1 MDDEKNVLR
10 AWEAF
15 IERGAAPQTVR
26 AVVVESWVRSRQHQ
40 VTVDRAG
47 APLLTEAELYR
58 HRATQSPLLEAARHV
73 LAQARTLL
81 SQADSMLILT
91 DASGLILETAGDPR
105 TRDNGRGMHLERGG
119 RWNEADIGT
128 NAIGTAIASGQPV
141 QIHAFEHFCSDV
153 QRWTCAA
160 APIYHPADGKLL
172 GVLDVSGPAR
182 TFNPQS
188 LGYAAAASRQI
199 EDLLAR
205 TMIAEHE
212 RLMLHFAGKRP
223 GDDVVVL
230 DSHGAIVF
238 ATEQARRELSRRDP
252 GIAAGDNRPLGLL
265 DSVPLTNWPDRLRQV
280 IPSASTQIVQDQ
292 GQQLGAVLVLHRPRT
307 TSSPAFNQFRHI
319 ERVVHFKEILGDS
332 PSIRD
337 TIERA
342 RFMADSDAPVLLDGE
357 SGVGKE
363 LFARALHGAGNAGS
377 GPFVPVNCGAIPR
390 ELIGTELFGYADGAF
405 TGARAKGHTGKIVA
419 AHKGT
424 LCLDEIG
431 EMPQELQQYLLRI
444 VEDGIVYPLASNEG
458 RQVRVRYISLTNRNL
473 SQEVAAGRF
482 RRDLYYRLAVLR
494 LTIPPLR
501 ERGDDVVLLAE
512 HFLLGIAA
520 KQARTPPRF
529 DPAVLDLFRRHAWP
543 GNVRQLRNVIESMLV
558 LSRGDRLSLRNVPA
572 ELLDGDIDPARA
584 KTGVEAP
591 FFPTS
596 LKLSERATIQAVLA
610 QCRGNLTEVARQL
623 GIARSTLYRR
633 LEEHGLSGVH

>member
-10 AWEAF
+10 AWGAF
-15 IERGAAPQTVR
+15 IERGAVPQTVR
-26 AVVVESWVRSRQHQ
+26 GVVVASWVRSRQHQ
-40 VTVDRAG
+40 VTADRAY
-47 APLLTEAELYR
+47 APLLTEAELFR
-58 HRATQSPLLEAARHV
+58 HRATQSALLEAARPV
-73 LAQARTLL
+73 LTQARTLL
-81 SQADSMLILT
+81 SQVDSMLILT
-91 DASGLILETAGDPR
+91 DLSGLILETAGDPR

-141 QIHAFEHFCSDV
+141 QIHASEHFCSDV

-160 APIYHPADGKLL
+160 APIHHPADGKLL
-172 GVLDVSGPAR
+172 GVLDVSAPAR

-188 LGYAAAASRQI
+188 LAYAAVASRQV

-205 TMIAEHE
+205 AMIAERE

-223 GDDVVVL
+223 SADVVVL
-230 DSHGAIVF
+230 DSRGAIIF
-238 ATEQARRELSRRDP
+238 ATEQARRELNRRDP
-252 GIAAGDNRPLGLL
+252 GIAAGDNRRLVSL
-265 DSVPLTNWPDRLRQV
+265 DSVPLAGWPAHLRR
-280 IPSASTQIVQDQ
+280 ILPNTSIEIVQDQ
-292 GQQLGAVLVLHRPRT
+292 GQQLGAVLVLHRPR
-307 TSSPAFNQFRHI
+307 SSSSSAVVQLRHV
-319 ERVVHFKEILGDS
+319 ERVVHFEEILGES
-332 PSIRD
+332 PAIRD
-337 TIERA
+337 AIDRA
-342 RFMADSDAPVLLDGE
+342 RFIAGSDAPVLLDGE

-363 LFARALHGAGNAGS
+363 LFARALHSVGNAAA

-390 ELIGTELFGYADGAF
+390 DLIGTELFGYADGAF

-419 AHKGT
+419 AHEGT

-458 RQVRVRYISLTNRNL
+458 RQVRVRYISLTNRDL
-473 SQEVAAGRF
+473 SQEAAAGRF

-501 ERGDDVVLLAE
+501 ERGDDAVLLAE
-512 HFLLGIAA
+512 HFLHAIAT
-520 KQARTPPRF
+520 KQARSPPHF

-558 LSRGDRLSLRNVPA
+558 LSRGDRLSLQNVPA
-572 ELLDGDIDPARA
+572 ELLGVDTDPALARPA
-584 KTGVEAP
+584 TGAP
-591 FFPTS
+591 SFATS

-610 QCRGNLTEVARQL
+610 ECRGNLTQVAKQL

-633 LEEHGLSGVH
+633 LEEYGLSGAH

>member
-15 IERGAAPQTVR
+15 IERGAVPRTVR
-26 AVVVESWVRSRQHQ
+26 AEVAASWVRSRQHQ
-40 VTVDRAG
+40 VTIDRG
-47 APLLTEAELYR
+47 HAPLLTEAELFR
-58 HRATQSPLLEAARHV
+58 HRSTQSALLEAARPV
-73 LAQARTLL
+73 LTQARTLL

-91 DASGLILETAGDPR
+91 DPSGLILETAGDPR

-141 QIHAFEHFCSDV
+141 QIHASEHFCSDV

-160 APIYHPADGKLL
+160 APIHHPADGKLL

-188 LGYAAAASRQI
+188 LAYAAAASRQI

-205 TMIAEHE
+205 AMIAERE

-223 GDDVVVL
+223 GDDVMVL
-230 DSHGAIVF
+230 DSRGAIVF
-238 ATEQARRELSRRDP
+238 ATEQARRELNRRDP
-252 GIAAGDNRPLGLL
+252 GIAAGDNRRIVSLASIPLA
-265 DSVPLTNWPDRLRQV
+265 NWPDRLRQ
-280 IPSASTQIVQDQ
+280 ILPNTSTEIVRDQ
-292 GQQLGAVLVLHRPRT
+292 GQQLGAVLVLPRQRT
-307 TSSPAFNQFRHI
+307 TSSSAVAQLRHV
-319 ERVVHFKEILGDS
+319 ERGVHFQDILGES
-332 PSIRD
+332 PAIRD
-337 TIERA
+337 AIERA
-342 RFMADSDAPVLLDGE
+342 RFIAESDAPVLLDGE

-363 LFARALHGAGNAGS
+363 LFARALHGAGNAAG

-390 ELIGTELFGYADGAF
+390 DLIGTELFGYADGAF

-419 AHKGT
+419 AHTGT

-458 RQVRVRYISLTNRNL
+458 RQVRVRYVSLTNRDL
-473 SQEVAAGRF
+473 RQEIAAGRF

-512 HFLLGIAA
+512 HFLNTIAA
-520 KQARTPPRF
+520 KQARTPPRL

-558 LSRGDRLSLRNVPA
+558 LSRGDRLGLENVPA
-572 ELLDGDIDPARA
+572 ELLDGDTEPARA
-584 KTGVEAP
+584 KPVEAA

-610 QCRGNLTEVARQL
+610 QCRGNLTEVAKQL

-633 LEEHGLSGVH
+633 LEEHGLSGAH

>member
-15 IERGAAPQTVR
+15 IERGAVPPSVR

-47 APLLTEAELYR
+47 APLLTEAELFR
-58 HRATQSPLLEAARHV
+58 HRTTQSPLLEAARPV
-73 LAQARTLL
+73 LTQARTLL

-160 APIYHPADGKLL
+160 APIHHPADGTLV
-172 GVLDVSGPAR
+172 GVVDISGPAR
-182 TFNPQS
+182 TFNPQA

-199 EDLLAR
+199 EALLTRAK
-205 TMIAEHE
+205 IAEHE

-230 DSHGAIVF
+230 DSRGVIVF
-238 ATEQARRELSRRDP
+238 ATEQARRELNRRD
-252 GIAAGDNRPLGLL
+252 AMVSAGDNRRLVSL
-265 DSVPLTNWPDRLRQV
+265 DSVPLGNWPDRLQR
-280 IPSASTQIVQDQ
+280 ILPNSSAEIVQDQ
-292 GQQLGAVLVLHRPRT
+292 GRQLGAVLFLHRQRT
-307 TSSPAFNQFRHI
+307 TSSSASNQLRHV
-319 ERVVHFKEILGDS
+319 ERAVHFQEILGDS
-332 PSIRD
+332 PAIRD
-337 TIERA
+337 AIERA
-342 RFMADSDAPVLLDGE
+342 RFIADSDAPVLLDGE

-363 LFARALHGAGNAGS
+363 LFARALHGANNAAG
-377 GPFVPVNCGAIPR
+377 GTFVPVNCGAIPR
-390 ELIGTELFGYADGAF
+390 DLIGTELFGYADGAF
-405 TGARAKGHTGKIVA
+405 TGARAKGHIGKIVA
-419 AHKGT
+419 AHDGT

-444 VEDGIVYPLASNEG
+444 VEDGVVYPLASNEG
-458 RQVRVRYISLTNRNL
+458 RQVRVRYISLTNRDL

-501 ERGDDVVLLAE
+501 ERGDDAVLLAE
-512 HFLLGIAA
+512 HFLHAIAA

-558 LSRGDRLSLRNVPA
+558 LSRGDRLSLQNVPA
-572 ELLDGDIDPARA
+572 ELLDSDTDPVRA
-584 KTGVEAP
+584 KPAAETA

-610 QCRGNLTEVARQL
+610 QCRGNLTEVAKQL

-633 LEEHGLSGVH
+633 LEEYGLSGVH

>member
-1 MDDEKNVLR
+1 MDDENNVLR

-26 AVVVESWVRSRQHQ
+26 AVVVASWVRSRQHQ
-40 VTVDRAG
+40 VTVDRAR
-47 APLLTEAELYR
+47 APLLTEAELFR
-58 HRATQSPLLEAARHV
+58 HRAADSALLEAARPA
-73 LAQARTLL
+73 LTQARTLL

-91 DASGLILETAGDPR
+91 DASGLILETAGDAR
-105 TRDNGRGMHLERGG
+105 TSDNGRGMHLERGG

-141 QIHAFEHFCSDV
+141 QIHASEHFCSDV

-160 APIYHPADGKLL
+160 APIHHPADGKLL
-172 GVLDVSGPAR
+172 GVLDVSGPAS

-188 LGYAAAASRQI
+188 LAYAAAASRQI
-199 EDLLAR
+199 EDFLAR
-205 TMIAEHE
+205 AMIAEHE

-223 GDDVVVL
+223 GEDVVVL
-230 DSHGAIVF
+230 DSRGAIVF
-238 ATEQARRELSRRDP
+238 ATEQARRELNRRDP
-252 GIAAGDNRPLGLL
+252 GSAAGDNRRLVSL
-265 DSVPLTNWPDRLRQV
+265 DSVPLAGWSARLRQ
-280 IPSASTQIVQDQ
+280 ILPNTSTEIVQDQ
-292 GQQLGAVLVLHRPRT
+292 GQQLGAVLVLHRQRT
-307 TSSPAFNQFRHI
+307 TSSSASAQLRHV
-319 ERVVHFKEILGDS
+319 ERVVHFHEILGES
-332 PSIRD
+332 PAIRD
-337 TIERA
+337 AIERA
-342 RFMADSDAPVLLDGE
+342 RFIADSDAPVLLDGE

-363 LFARALHGAGNAGS
+363 LFARALHSAGNAAG

-390 ELIGTELFGYADGAF
+390 DLIGTELFGYADGAF

-419 AHKGT
+419 AHEGT

-431 EMPQELQQYLLRI
+431 EMPMELQQYLLRV

-458 RQVRVRYISLTNRNL
+458 RQVRVRYISLTNRDL
-473 SQEVAAGRF
+473 RQEVAASRF

-501 ERGDDVVLLAE
+501 ERGDDAVLLAE
-512 HFLLGIAA
+512 HFLRAIAA

-529 DPAVLDLFRRHAWP
+529 DPAVQDLFRRHAWP

-558 LSRGDRLSLRNVPA
+558 LSRGDRLGLQNVPA
-572 ELLDGDIDPARA
+572 ELTDTDTDPAPARPA
-584 KTGVEAP
+584 AETPSFA
-591 FFPTS
+591 TS

-610 QCRGNLTEVARQL
+610 ECRGNLTQVAKQL

-633 LEEHGLSGVH
+633 LEEYGLSGAH